1 MTRHLRGR
9 LECQDLDNKCVEMQ
23 SKVVYDRQVNQYKL
37 SQAQYERDIALAKL
51 QDEIASAKVSKL
63 EVRPGGSKERR
74 AGLGWDLSCPG
85 RAMNIARIPFR
96 CSLRSS
102 STRSASPGVRV
113 RCRPPPRP
121 RYAGHVAEGLRP
133 GAPRSRHDVTC
144 KS

>member
-1 MTRHLRGR
+1 MALGFRVSIVGMTRHLRGR

-51 QDEIASAKVSKL
+51 QDEIASAKVYML
-63 EVRPGGSKERR
+63 EVRPGGRTESWAVSCEHWYVAHLSRTIFR
-74 AGLGWDLSCPG
+74 A
-85 RAMNIARIPFR
+85 FR

-102 STRSASPGVRV
+102 STRSASPVVRV

-121 RYAGHVAEGLRP
+121 RYVVHVA
-133 GAPRSRHDVTC
+133 
-144 KS
+144 